1 MFFLIGVIC
10 FIVLMVIVYN
20 NFSKRSQDDS
30 GSEELKE
37 LNRKITEL
45 DIENVE
51 TSEEGIAKVIIPDSV
66 NAEESTL
73 KSTQKE
79 ECKEVI
85 VEPKE
90 KIEKIVVE
98 GENDN

>member
-1 MFFLIGVIC
+1 MFFLIGIIC
-10 FIVLMVIVYN
+10 FIALMIIAYN
-20 NFSKRSQDDS
+20 NFSKSSQDSSD
-30 GSEELKE
+30 SEEIKE

-51 TSEEGIAKVIIPDSV
+51 TNEEGIAKVIIPDAV

-85 VEPKE
+85 VGPKE